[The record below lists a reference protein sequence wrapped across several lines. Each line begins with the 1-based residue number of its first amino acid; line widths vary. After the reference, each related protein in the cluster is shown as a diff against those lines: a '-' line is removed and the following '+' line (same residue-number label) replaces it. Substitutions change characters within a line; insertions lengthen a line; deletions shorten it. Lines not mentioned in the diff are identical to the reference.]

1 MKQTETNLAIFLKK
15 GVFDLKKIDDLKA
28 GVAVIILNEENQ
40 VLLQKR
46 ADVGLWGIPSGHVEI
61 GETVS
66 EAVIREVKEETNLDI
81 RIEKLIGVY
90 SDPDSQVFN
99 YPNGKVV
106 HFITTCFLAKIIG
119 GELTCNSDESL
130 EIKFFSQDNL
140 PEDLLTMHPQWLEDA
155 LSKKEAAFIR

>member
-1 MKQTETNLAIFLKK
+1 MNRTIYLTK
-15 GVFDLKKIDDLKA
+15 GSFDMKKIDDLKA

-66 EAVIREVKEETNLDI
+66 EAAIREVNEETNLEI
-81 RIEKLIGVY
+81 RIERLIGVY

-99 YPNGKVV
+99 YPNGKSV
-106 HFITTCFLAKIIG
+106 HFITTCFLAEITG
-119 GELTCNSDESL
+119 GELKCNSDESL
-130 EIKFFSQDNL
+130 EIKFFDQDNL